1 MGMQWSWSSNQPY
14 SHSRILLQSHHHLL
28 PCKTV
33 SQLHLQAWIK
43 LVSSYV
49 FHLREQNQ
57 LVWQLGAELCLKFQ
71 NSLFCSH
78 VKKNI
83 ISPTDPC
90 QLRSDGEES
99 LQDTTQLLRLISPQA
114 LQIRTCTA
122 LIVFPEVLFAGLSQ
136 CLKHEFFR
144 FYWQFSNRKSPRERE
159 CKNHS
164 RMTGRETRYKWL
176 LWNC

>member
-1 MGMQWSWSSNQPY
+1 MSSYSQLIKRSQPPF
-14 SHSRILLQSHHHLL
+14 SDGNAVILVIKPTLQSFQVSASVSS

-99 LQDTTQLLRLISPQA
+99 LQDATQLLRLISPQA

-122 LIVFPEVLFAGLSQ
+122 LIVFPEVLFACLSQ
-136 CLKHEFFR
+136 CMKHEFFR
-144 FYWQFSNRKSPRERE
+144 FYWQFSNRKSPRER
-159 CKNHS
+159 
-164 RMTGRETRYKWL
+164 M
-176 LWNC
+176 

>member
-1 MGMQWSWSSNQPY
+1 MGMQWSWSSN
-14 SHSRILLQSHHHLL
+14 HLL

-57 LVWQLGAELCLKFQ
+57 LVWQLGAQLCLKFQ

-99 LQDTTQLLRLISPQA
+99 LQDATQLLRLISPQA

-136 CLKHEFFR
+136 CMKHEFFR
-144 FYWQFSNRKSPRERE
+144 FYWQFSNRKS
-159 CKNHS
+159 HS
-164 RMTGRETRYKWL
+164 RMTGRETRHKWL